1 MRSLFISPSLHNH
14 PRSNRLLQQPS
25 HCSQKCAIAR
35 ILHPCA
41 ASAAPQFC
49 FPPPARSPVPRL
61 PDPGPLSP
69 APRAPAIPRRR
80 PCLTPLPALIAP
92 HHLSTAP
99 LPPAPIGLASSA
111 SRPPHAAIRIAS
123 TPLRAAIR
131 IPLCRHRADSALIA
145 PHHDHRAPPPSYTC
159 CASPSASRP
168 PCADI
173 RVTPPISL
181 LALRR
186 PQGPGWQEPR
196 RMHPFFAECAKKAP
210 FLATSARNAC
220 SSRSRW
226 QRPRPMH
233 PFPGAIGRFG
243 IHGARILPPRA
254 LFRVEEPEI
263 THGAKM
269 LPAPPGLSAAAA
281 CGMAER
287 ALRHATAA
295 CGTRHGRTG
304 LAPCGAG
311 LACLPHAPP
320 LPSCL
325 CPPWPAPPRHL
336 ARVHRRR
343 LTRAALRRPRPAT
356 RSPYRCISPPA
367 RRTHPASRAHPP
379 RPGNKRNNANNSMR
393 A

>member
-1 MRSLFISPSLHNH
+1 M
-14 PRSNRLLQQPS
+14 PRP
-25 HCSQKCAIAR
+25 
-35 ILHPCA
+35 HPCLA
-41 ASAAPQFC
+41 
-49 FPPPARSPVPRL
+49 PPPAP
-61 PDPGPLSP
+61 
-69 APRAPAIPRRR
+69 
-80 PCLTPLPALIAP
+80 IAP

-111 SRPPHAAIRIAS
+111 SRPSRAVARIAS
-123 TPLRAAIR
+123 APLRAAIR

-145 PHHDHRAPPPSYTC
+145 PPHHDHRAPPPSYTC

-196 RMHPFFAECAKKAP
+196 RMHPLLAECAKKAP
-210 FLATSARNAC
+210 FLAASARNAC
-220 SSRSRW
+220 FSRSRW
-226 QRPRPMH
+226 QHPRPMH

-281 CGMAER
+281 CGPAER
-287 ALRHATAA
+287 ALRHAAATCGPAERALRPAARAWPACPRAPPAISLVPAAA
-295 CGTRHGRTG
+295 CGLRHSAWPNG
-304 LAPCGAG
+304 LCALLSRFAVRD
-311 LACLPHAPP
+311 
-320 LPSCL
+320 
-325 CPPWPAPPRHL
+325 PPRGPRTDASRYL
-336 ARVHRRR
+336 
-343 LTRAALRRPRPAT
+343 RAAP
-356 RSPYRCISPPA
+356 IPPA
-367 RRTHPASRAHPP
+367 ARTHRVQETSRTTQTTQCGHKNRIPKWGP
-379 RPGNKRNNANNSMR
+379 H
-393 A
+393 

>member
-1 MRSLFISPSLHNH
+1 MPSPAPMRRQRRSPA
-14 PRSNRLLQQPS
+14 LL
-25 HCSQKCAIAR
+25 
-35 ILHPCA
+35 
-41 ASAAPQFC
+41 SAA
-49 FPPPARSPVPRL
+49 ARSQVPRL

-69 APRAPAIPRRR
+69 APRAPAMPRPHRARR
-80 PCLTPLPALIAP
+80 APPPAPIAP

-111 SRPPHAAIRIAS
+111 SRPSRAVARIAS

-145 PHHDHRAPPPSYTC
+145 PP
-159 CASPSASRP
+159 SRP
-168 PCADI
+168 SCAAAVLHVLRFAVRI
-173 RVTPPISL
+173 APTVRRHPRYP

-186 PQGPGWQEPR
+186 PRGPGWQEPR
-196 RMHPFFAECAKKAP
+196 RMHPFFAECAKKAL

-220 SSRSRW
+220 FSRSRW
-226 QRPRPMH
+226 QHPRPMH
-233 PFPGAIGRFG
+233 PFPGAIGRFRM
-243 IHGARILPPRA
+243 HGARILPPRA

-281 CGMAER
+281 CGPAER

-304 LAPCGAG
+304 FAPCGAG

-320 LPSCL
+320 C
-325 CPPWPAPPRHL
+325 HL
-336 ARVHRRR
+336 ARVHRRC

-356 RSPYRCISPPA
+356 RSPHRCISPPA
-367 RRTHPASRAHPP
+367 RRTHPASRADPP
-379 RPGNKRNNANNSMR
+379 RPGNKRNNANSSMR
-393 A
+393 AKNRIPKWGPY

>member
-1 MRSLFISPSLHNH
+1 MP
-14 PRSNRLLQQPS
+14 PP
-25 HCSQKCAIAR
+25 
-35 ILHPCA
+35 HPCLA
-41 ASAAPQFC
+41 
-49 FPPPARSPVPRL
+49 
-61 PDPGPLSP
+61 
-69 APRAPAIPRRR
+69 
-80 PCLTPLPALIAP
+80 PLPAPLGLRFRALLGLGFVPPPEPRPCVHCASIAYA
-92 HHLSTAP
+92 L
-99 LPPAPIGLASSA
+99 LP
-111 SRPPHAAIRIAS
+111 AARV
-123 TPLRAAIR
+123 
-131 IPLCRHRADSALIA
+131 PLCRHRADPESSSRPLSSGSPARIA
-145 PHHDHRAPPPSYTC
+145 PPIAPTARRHP
-159 CASPSASRP
+159 RH
-168 PCADI
+168 
-173 RVTPPISL
+173 PPISL

-186 PQGPGWQEPR
+186 PQGPGRQEPR

-220 SSRSRW
+220 FSRSRW
-226 QRPRPMH
+226 QHPRPMH

-254 LFRVEEPEI
+254 LFRVGEPEI

-269 LPAPPGLSAAAA
+269 LPAPPGLSPAAA
-281 CGMAER
+281 CGPAER

-295 CGTRHGRTG
+295 CDTRHGRTG
-304 LAPCGAG
+304 FAPCGAG

-325 CPPWPAPPRHL
+325 CPPRPAPPRHL

-356 RSPYRCISPPA
+356 RSPYRCISLPA
-367 RRTHPASRAHPP
+367 RRTHPASRADPP

>member
-1 MRSLFISPSLHNH
+1 M
-14 PRSNRLLQQPS
+14 PRP
-25 HCSQKCAIAR
+25 
-35 ILHPCA
+35 HPCLA
-41 ASAAPQFC
+41 
-49 FPPPARSPVPRL
+49 PPPAP
-61 PDPGPLSP
+61 
-69 APRAPAIPRRR
+69 
-80 PCLTPLPALIAP
+80 IAP

-99 LPPAPIGLASSA
+99 LLPAPIGLALSA
-111 SRPPHAAIRIAS
+111 SRPPHAVARIAS

-145 PHHDHRAPPPSYTC
+145 PPITTIVRRRRLT
-159 CASPSASRP
+159 
-168 PCADI
+168 
-173 RVTPPISL
+173 RV
-181 LALRR
+181 ALRR
-186 PQGPGWQEPR
+186 PHRAHRAPTSASPSRVASAPGPGWQEPR

-220 SSRSRW
+220 FSRSRW
-226 QRPRPMH
+226 QHPRPMH

-243 IHGARILPPRA
+243 MHGARILPPRA

-263 THGAKM
+263 THDAKM

-281 CGMAER
+281 CGPAER
-287 ALRHATAA
+287 ALRPAAAA

-304 LAPCGAG
+304 FAPCGAG

-320 LPSCL
+320 LSSRL
-325 CPPWPAPPRHL
+325 CPPRPAVRPNG
-336 ARVHRRR
+336 
-343 LTRAALRRPRPAT
+343 LRRPRPAT

-367 RRTHPASRAHPP
+367 HRTHPASRADPP